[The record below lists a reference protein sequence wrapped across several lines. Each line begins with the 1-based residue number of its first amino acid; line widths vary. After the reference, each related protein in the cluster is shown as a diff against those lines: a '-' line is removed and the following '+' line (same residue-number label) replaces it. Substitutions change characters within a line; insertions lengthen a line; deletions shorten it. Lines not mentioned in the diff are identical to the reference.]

1 MATASSTQWSL
12 AGSYR
17 AGNAIDASATSRWA
31 SAWGDDAWWSVDLGT
46 PRLVRRITLDWEA
59 AYASSYRV
67 QTSLDG
73 RSWTTVKTVTDSD
86 GGIDTIRLPGASA
99 RHVRI
104 VTDRRA
110 TRYGVSLHDVV
121 MTS

>member
-1 MATASSTQWSL
+1 M
-12 AGSYR
+12 
-17 AGNAIDASATSRWA
+17 
-31 SAWGDDAWWSVDLGT
+31 
-46 PRLVRRITLDWEA
+46 RRITLDWEA

-73 RSWTTVKTVTDSD
+73 RSWTTVKTVKDSD